1 MISLLLSGIPLVS
14 ELPSG
19 IRAEKAQSSF
29 VYMINFFSSRGIAK
43 RS

>member
-19 IRAEKAQSSF
+19 IRAEKTVLRRHSLHLF
-29 VYMINFFSSRGIAK
+29 I
-43 RS
+43 